1 MEAYNNILLIFSSQP
16 HVSNSKLMQ
25 LSWLDSFFSI
35 NGQDNRDKF
44 LTDMVFIA
52 QKMGLRYGPFGK
64 LY

>member
-1 MEAYNNILLIFSSQP
+1 
-16 HVSNSKLMQ
+16 MQ
-25 LSWLDSFFSI
+25 LSWLDSFFKVP
-35 NGQDNRDKF
+35 GKDNRDKF